1 MRFQINIL
9 WEIVLNKRPNLA
21 FRIVQLLRNNI
32 MIFFSFKNYDLIKT
46 ELSKTCQVSLCSS
59 NYLFLTGSISI
70 SATFS
75 CQLFKLLIFSC

>member
-1 MRFQINIL
+1 
-9 WEIVLNKRPNLA
+9 
-21 FRIVQLLRNNI
+21 

-59 NYLFLTGSISI
+59 NYLFLTGFILI

-75 CQLFKLLIFSC
+75 CQLFELLIFSC